1 MDSTIHSIVLMF
13 LMLSATASCGQHR
26 STKSSNSDVEKFNNE
41 HLYHRHTDTTSNAWN
56 DTVHVFHYWREIKKC
71 DYLFDV
77 PTDEQITSWK
87 HLCEESNQYDSEQNI
102 GVPGYYLNM
111 NQYVAIYDFAGLWY
125 RDDSYFD
132 YLDLTLWRLA
142 QYDYDSSYSPD
153 SEYDRFYYLKKAIQ
167 GLCLFEAQFQFEIN
181 LKAGLEADFQE
192 FYDKVLVREAI
203 RHSSADIAKAL
214 DDEDIA
220 WQNYHAELDS
230 TFRIIDGA
238 PNAFV
243 GSAWPMAISGIAY
256 DDAQMREESLAD
268 FYFALTDSL
277 DYEIRHKKSVICEYD
292 LEKHSTIQEEIVL
305 KEYSLFMDSLEEDD
319 IYYPI
324 LERRKALERDMN
336 AWKKWM
342 ERRAT
347 VSSLLAGLCKEVY
360 DNSTNNVRRHK
371 YIMLKN
377 RYQGYGLT
385 SQDVM
390 ECLIPYTASDEEL
403 DGPSFN
409 ERWKVL

>member
-1 MDSTIHSIVLMF
+1 MY
-13 LMLSATASCGQHR
+13 ATAGCGQR
-26 STKSSNSDVEKFNNE
+26 RTTKSSNRDEEMSNYEQLFYK
-41 HLYHRHTDTTSNAWN
+41 HTDLTRNAWN
-56 DTVHVFHYWREIKKC
+56 DTVHVFHYRRDIEKS

-77 PTDEQITSWK
+77 PTDEQISSWK
-87 HLCEESNQYDSEQNI
+87 RLCEEKNQYESEQNT

-111 NQYVAIYDFAGLWY
+111 NQYVSIYDFAELWY
-125 RDDSYFD
+125 SDNSYID
-132 YLDLTLWRLA
+132 NIDLTLWRLA
-142 QYDYDSSYSPD
+142 QYDYNSSYSPD
-153 SEYDRFYYLKKAIQ
+153 SEYDRFYYLKNAIQ
-167 GLCLFEAQFQFEIN
+167 GLCLFEAPFQFELN

-203 RHSSADIAKAL
+203 RHSSNDIAKAL
-214 DDEDIA
+214 EDEETA
-220 WQNYHAELDS
+220 WQSYHAELDS
-230 TFRIIDGA
+230 TFRIIDGT

-277 DYEIRHKKSVICEYD
+277 DYKIRHKKSVIGEYD
-292 LEKHSTIQEEIVL
+292 LVKHSTIQDERVL
-305 KEYSLFMDSLEEDD
+305 KEYRLFMDSLEEDD
-319 IYYPI
+319 LYYPI
-324 LERRKALERDMN
+324 PERKKALEREMN
-336 AWKKWM
+336 AWKEWM
-342 ERRAT
+342 KSRAT

-360 DNSTNNVRRHK
+360 DNSTNSVRRHK

-390 ECLIPYTASDEEL
+390 ECLIPYSASDEEL

>member
-1 MDSTIHSIVLMF
+1 MNSRILSIVLMF
-13 LMLSATASCGQHR
+13 LVLYATASCVQRR
-26 STKSSNSDVEKFNNE
+26 STKSSNRDDEMSNYEQ
-41 HLYHRHTDTTSNAWN
+41 LYYKHTDTTNNPWN
-56 DTVHVFHYWREIKKC
+56 DTVHVFHYWRDIEKR

-87 HLCEESNQYDSEQNI
+87 RLCEEMNPYDSEQNT

-111 NQYVAIYDFAGLWY
+111 NQYVSLHDFVELWY
-125 RDDSYFD
+125 RDDSCFD
-132 YLDLTLWRLA
+132 NLGLTLWRLA

-153 SEYDRFYYLKKAIQ
+153 SEYDRFYYLKNAIQ
-167 GLCLFEAQFQFEIN
+167 GLCLFDAQFQFELN

-203 RHSSADIAKAL
+203 HHSSADIAKAL
-214 DDEDIA
+214 GDEDIA

-230 TFRIIDGA
+230 TFRIIDGT

-243 GSAWPMAISGIAY
+243 GSAWPMAISGISN
-256 DDAQMREESLAD
+256 DDALMREESLAD
-268 FYFALTDSL
+268 FYFVLTDSL
-277 DYEIRHKKSVICEYD
+277 DYKIRHKKSVIGEYN
-292 LEKHSTIQEEIVL
+292 LVKHSTIRDEKVL
-305 KEYSLFMDSLEEDD
+305 KEYRLFLDSLKEDD
-319 IYYPI
+319 IYYPVP
-324 LERRKALERDMN
+324 ERRRALERDMD
-336 AWKKWM
+336 AWEKWM
-342 ERRAT
+342 NSRAK
-347 VSSLLAGLCKEVY
+347 VSSLLTGLCKEVY

-385 SQDVM
+385 SNDVM

-409 ERWKVL
+409 ERWDAL

>member
-1 MDSTIHSIVLMF
+1 MDSKKQSIVLMF
-13 LMLSATASCGQHR
+13 LILFAVGCGQR
-26 STKSSNSDVEKFNNE
+26 QSSKSSNNNSE
-41 HLYHRHTDTTSNAWN
+41 LINNDLFYKHPDTTNNAWN
-56 DTVHVFHYWREIKKC
+56 DTVHVFHFWRDLEKS
-71 DYLFDV
+71 DYLFGI
-77 PTDEQITSWK
+77 PTDEQTTSWK
-87 HLCEESNQYDSEQNI
+87 RLCEEKNQYDSEQNI

-111 NQYVAIYDFAGLWY
+111 NQYVSIYDFAALWY
-125 RDDSYFD
+125 SDNSYID
-132 YLDLTLWRLA
+132 NIDLILWRLA
-142 QYDYDSSYSPD
+142 QYDYNSSYSPD
-153 SEYDRFYYLKKAIQ
+153 SEYDRFYYLKNAIQ
-167 GLCLFEAQFQFEIN
+167 GLCLFDAQFQFELN
-181 LKAGLEADFQE
+181 LKAGLDADFQE
-192 FYDKVLVREAI
+192 FYDKVFVREAI
-203 RHSSADIAKAL
+203 RHSSNDIAKAL
-214 DDEDIA
+214 EDEETA
-220 WQNYHAELDS
+220 WQSYHAELDS
-230 TFRIIDGA
+230 TFRIIDGT

-277 DYEIRHKKSVICEYD
+277 DYKIRHKKSVIGEYD
-292 LEKHSTIQEEIVL
+292 LVKHSTIQDERVL
-305 KEYSLFMDSLEEDD
+305 KEYRLFMDSLEEDD
-319 IYYPI
+319 LYYPI
-324 LERRKALERDMN
+324 PERRKALERDMN

-390 ECLIPYTASDEEL
+390 ECLIPYSASDEEL

>member
-1 MDSTIHSIVLMF
+1 MF
-13 LMLSATASCGQHR
+13 LALYATAGCGQR
-26 STKSSNSDVEKFNNE
+26 RTTKSSNRDEEMSNYEQLFYK
-41 HLYHRHTDTTSNAWN
+41 HTDLTRNAWN
-56 DTVHVFHYWREIKKC
+56 DTVHVFHYWRDIEKS

-77 PTDEQITSWK
+77 PTDEQISSWK
-87 HLCEESNQYDSEQNI
+87 RLCEEKNQYESEQNT

-111 NQYVAIYDFAGLWY
+111 NQYVSIYDFAELWY
-125 RDDSYFD
+125 SDNSYID
-132 YLDLTLWRLA
+132 NIDLTLWRLA
-142 QYDYDSSYSPD
+142 QYDYNSSYSPD
-153 SEYDRFYYLKKAIQ
+153 SEYDRFYYLKNAIQ
-167 GLCLFEAQFQFEIN
+167 GLCLFEAPFQFELN

-203 RHSSADIAKAL
+203 RHSSNDIAKAL
-214 DDEDIA
+214 EDEETA
-220 WQNYHAELDS
+220 WQSYHAELDS
-230 TFRIIDGA
+230 TFRIIDGT

-256 DDAQMREESLAD
+256 DDALMREESLAD

-277 DYEIRHKKSVICEYD
+277 DYKLRHKKSVIGEYD
-292 LEKHSTIQEEIVL
+292 LVKRSTIQDERVL
-305 KEYSLFMDSLEEDD
+305 KEYRLFMDSLEEDD
-319 IYYPI
+319 LYYPI
-324 LERRKALERDMN
+324 PERRKALERDMN

-342 ERRAT
+342 ERRAK

>member
-1 MDSTIHSIVLMF
+1 MF
-13 LMLSATASCGQHR
+13 LALYATAGCGQR
-26 STKSSNSDVEKFNNE
+26 RTTKSSNRDEEMSNYEQLFYK
-41 HLYHRHTDTTSNAWN
+41 HTDLTRNAWN
-56 DTVHVFHYWREIKKC
+56 DTVHVFHYWRDIEKS

-77 PTDEQITSWK
+77 PTDEQISSWK
-87 HLCEESNQYDSEQNI
+87 RLCEEKNQYESEQNT

-111 NQYVAIYDFAGLWY
+111 NQYVSIYDFAELWY
-125 RDDSYFD
+125 SDNSYID
-132 YLDLTLWRLA
+132 NIDLTLWRLA
-142 QYDYDSSYSPD
+142 QYDYNSSYSPD
-153 SEYDRFYYLKKAIQ
+153 SEYDRFYYLKNAIQ
-167 GLCLFEAQFQFEIN
+167 GLCLFEAPFQFELN

-203 RHSSADIAKAL
+203 RHSSNDIAKAL
-214 DDEDIA
+214 EDEETA
-220 WQNYHAELDS
+220 WQSYHAELDS
-230 TFRIIDGA
+230 TFRIIDGT

-277 DYEIRHKKSVICEYD
+277 DYKIRHKKSVIGEYD
-292 LEKHSTIQEEIVL
+292 LVKHSTIQDERVL
-305 KEYSLFMDSLEEDD
+305 KEYRLFMDSLEEDD
-319 IYYPI
+319 LYYPI
-324 LERRKALERDMN
+324 PERRKALERDMN

-390 ECLIPYTASDEEL
+390 ECLIPYIASDDDL
-403 DGPSFN
+403 NGASFD
-409 ERWKVL
+409 ERWKRL

>member
-1 MDSTIHSIVLMF
+1 MF
-13 LMLSATASCGQHR
+13 LILFAVGCGQR
-26 STKSSNSDVEKFNNE
+26 QSSKSSNNNSE
-41 HLYHRHTDTTSNAWN
+41 LINNDLFYKHTDTTNNAWN
-56 DTVHVFHYWREIKKC
+56 DTVHVFHFWRDLEKS
-71 DYLFDV
+71 DYLFGI
-77 PTDEQITSWK
+77 PTDEQTTSWK
-87 HLCEESNQYDSEQNI
+87 RLCEEKNQYDSEQNI

-111 NQYVAIYDFAGLWY
+111 NQYVSIYDFAALRY
-125 RDDSYFD
+125 SDNSYID
-132 YLDLTLWRLA
+132 NIDLILWRLA
-142 QYDYDSSYSPD
+142 QYDYNSSYSPD
-153 SEYDRFYYLKKAIQ
+153 SEYDRFYYLKNAIQ
-167 GLCLFEAQFQFEIN
+167 GLCLFDAQFQFELN
-181 LKAGLEADFQE
+181 LKAGLDADFQE
-192 FYDKVLVREAI
+192 FYDKVFVREAI
-203 RHSSADIAKAL
+203 RHSSNDIAKAL
-214 DDEDIA
+214 EDEETA
-220 WQNYHAELDS
+220 WQSYHAELDS
-230 TFRIIDGA
+230 TFRIIDGT

-277 DYEIRHKKSVICEYD
+277 DYKIRHKKSVIGEYD
-292 LEKHSTIQEEIVL
+292 LVKHSTIQDERVL
-305 KEYSLFMDSLEEDD
+305 KEYRLFMDSLEEDD
-319 IYYPI
+319 LYYPI
-324 LERRKALERDMN
+324 PERRKALERDMN

>member
-1 MDSTIHSIVLMF
+1 MKSRIQSIVLIF
-13 LMLSATASCGQHR
+13 LVLFATGCGQRR
-26 STKSSNSDVEKFNNE
+26 STKSSNNSELINND
-41 HLYHRHTDTTSNAWN
+41 LFYKHTDTTNNAWN
-56 DTVHVFHYWREIKKC
+56 DTVHVFHYWRDLEKS
-71 DYLFDV
+71 DYLFGA

-87 HLCEESNQYDSEQNI
+87 HLCEDSNQYDSEQNT

-111 NQYVAIYDFAGLWY
+111 NQYVTIYDFAELWY
-125 RDDSYFD
+125 RDNSYID
-132 YLDLTLWRLA
+132 NLDLTLWRLA
-142 QYDYDSSYSPD
+142 QYDNDSRYSPAT
-153 SEYDRFYYLKKAIQ
+153 EYDRFYYLKNAIQ
-167 GLCLFEAQFQFEIN
+167 GLCLFDAQFQFELN
-181 LKAGLEADFQE
+181 LNAGLEADFQE

-203 RHSSADIAKAL
+203 RHSSTDIAKAL
-214 DDEDIA
+214 EEEETT
-220 WQNYHAELDS
+220 WQSYHAELDS
-230 TFRIIDGA
+230 TFRKIDGT

-256 DDAQMREESLAD
+256 DDALMREESLAD

-277 DYEIRHKKSVICEYD
+277 DYKIRHKKSVIGEYD
-292 LEKHSTIQEEIVL
+292 LVKHSTIQEERVL
-305 KEYSLFMDSLEEDD
+305 KEYRLFMDSLEEDD
-319 IYYPI
+319 IYYPVP
-324 LERRKALERDMN
+324 ERKKALEREMN
-336 AWKKWM
+336 AWKEWM
-342 ERRAT
+342 KSRAT

-390 ECLIPYTASDEEL
+390 ECLIPYSASDEEL

>member
-1 MDSTIHSIVLMF
+1 MSNYEQLFYKPTDST
-13 LMLSATASCGQHR
+13 R
-26 STKSSNSDVEKFNNE
+26 
-41 HLYHRHTDTTSNAWN
+41 NAWN
-56 DTVHVFHYWREIKKC
+56 DTVHVFHYWRDIEKG

-77 PTDEQITSWK
+77 PTGEQVTSWER
-87 HLCEESNQYDSEQNI
+87 LCEESNQYDPKQNT
-102 GVPGYYLNM
+102 GVPGYFLNM
-111 NQYVAIYDFAGLWY
+111 NQYVTIYDFRELWY
-125 RDDSYFD
+125 RDDPYID
-132 YLDLTLWRLA
+132 DLDLTLWRLV

-153 SEYDRFYYLKKAIQ
+153 SEYDRFYYLKNVIQ
-167 GLCLFEAQFQFEIN
+167 GLCLFDAQFQFELN

-203 RHSSADIAKAL
+203 RHSYTDLANAL
-214 DDEDIA
+214 EDEDNA

-230 TFRIIDGA
+230 TFRIIDGT

-256 DDAQMREESLAD
+256 DDAQMREESLVD

-277 DYEIRHKKSVICEYD
+277 DYTTRHKKSVIGEYD
-292 LEKHSTIQEEIVL
+292 LVKHSTIQEERVI
-305 KEYSLFMDSLEEDD
+305 KEYRRFLDSLEDDD

-324 LERRKALERDMN
+324 PERRRALERDMD
-336 AWKKWM
+336 AWKEWM
-342 ERRAT
+342 RSRAT
-347 VSSLLAGLCKEVY
+347 VSSLLTGLCKEVY

-385 SQDVM
+385 SNDVIA
-390 ECLIPYTASDEEL
+390 CLIPYTASDEEL
-403 DGPSFN
+403 DGPSFD
-409 ERWKVL
+409 ERWDNAIE

>member
-1 MDSTIHSIVLMF
+1 MNSRIQSIVLIF
-13 LMLSATASCGQHR
+13 LVLFATDCGRRQ
-26 STKSSNSDVEKFNNE
+26 STKSSNNSEQFNNE
-41 HLYHRHTDTTSNAWN
+41 LFYKHTDTTNNAWN
-56 DTVHVFHYWREIKKC
+56 DSVRVFHYWRDIENG
-71 DYLFDV
+71 DYLFDA
-77 PTDEQITSWK
+77 PTDEQVSSWK
-87 HLCEESNQYDSEQNI
+87 KLCEERIHYDSEQNT

-111 NQYVAIYDFAGLWY
+111 NQYVSIYDFVELWY
-125 RDDSYFD
+125 SDNSYID
-132 YLDLTLWRLA
+132 NIDLTLWRLA

-153 SEYDRFYYLKKAIQ
+153 SEYDRFYYLKNAIQ
-167 GLCLFEAQFQFEIN
+167 GLCLFDAQFQFELN
-181 LKAGLEADFQE
+181 LKAGLDADFQE
-192 FYDKVLVREAI
+192 FYDKVLVREAL
-203 RHSSADIAKAL
+203 RHSSNDIAKAL
-214 DDEDIA
+214 EDEETA
-220 WQNYHAELDS
+220 WQSYHAELDS
-230 TFRIIDGA
+230 TFRIIDGT

-277 DYEIRHKKSVICEYD
+277 DYKIRHKKSVIGEYD
-292 LEKHSTIQEEIVL
+292 LVKHSTIQDERVL
-305 KEYSLFMDSLEEDD
+305 KEYRLFMDSLEEDD
-319 IYYPI
+319 LYYPI
-324 LERRKALERDMN
+324 PERRKALERDMN

-390 ECLIPYTASDEEL
+390 ECLIPYIASDDDL
-403 DGPSFN
+403 NGASFD
-409 ERWKVL
+409 ERWKRL

>member
-1 MDSTIHSIVLMF
+1 MF
-13 LMLSATASCGQHR
+13 LILFAVGCGQR
-26 STKSSNSDVEKFNNE
+26 QSSKSSNNNSE
-41 HLYHRHTDTTSNAWN
+41 LINNDLFYKHTDTTNNAWN
-56 DTVHVFHYWREIKKC
+56 DTVHVFHFWRDLEKS
-71 DYLFDV
+71 DYLFGI
-77 PTDEQITSWK
+77 PTDEQTTSWK
-87 HLCEESNQYDSEQNI
+87 RLCEEKNQYDSEQNI

-111 NQYVAIYDFAGLWY
+111 NQYVSIYDFAALWY
-125 RDDSYFD
+125 SDNSYID
-132 YLDLTLWRLA
+132 NIDLILWRLA
-142 QYDYDSSYSPD
+142 QYDYNSSYSPD
-153 SEYDRFYYLKKAIQ
+153 SEYDRFYYLKNAIQ
-167 GLCLFEAQFQFEIN
+167 GLCLFDAQFQFELN
-181 LKAGLEADFQE
+181 LKAGLDADFQE
-192 FYDKVLVREAI
+192 FYDKVFVREAI
-203 RHSSADIAKAL
+203 RHSSNDIAKAL
-214 DDEDIA
+214 EDEETA
-220 WQNYHAELDS
+220 WQSYHAELDS
-230 TFRIIDGA
+230 TFRIIDGT

-277 DYEIRHKKSVICEYD
+277 DYKIRHKKSVIGEYD
-292 LEKHSTIQEEIVL
+292 LVKHSTIQDERVL
-305 KEYSLFMDSLEEDD
+305 KEYRLFMDSLEEDD
-319 IYYPI
+319 LYYPI
-324 LERRKALERDMN
+324 PERRKALERDMN

-390 ECLIPYTASDEEL
+390 ECLIPYSASDEEL

>member
-1 MDSTIHSIVLMF
+1 MF
-13 LMLSATASCGQHR
+13 LMLSATVGCGQHQ
-26 STKSSNSDVEKFNNE
+26 STKSSNSDGEMFNNE
-41 HLYHRHTDTTSNAWN
+41 QLYHKHTDTTSNAWN
-56 DTVHVFHYWREIKKC
+56 DTVHVFHYWRDIEKG

-77 PTDEQITSWK
+77 PTEEQISSWK
-87 HLCEESNQYDSEQNI
+87 KTCEESNHYDSEQNT
-102 GVPGYYLNM
+102 GVPWYYLNM
-111 NQYVAIYDFAGLWY
+111 NQYVTIYDFAGLWY
-125 RDDSYFD
+125 RDDSYID
-132 YLDLTLWRLA
+132 NLDLTLWRLA

-153 SEYDRFYYLKKAIQ
+153 SEYDRFYCLKNAIQ
-167 GLCLFEAQFQFEIN
+167 GLCLFDAQFQFELN
-181 LKAGLEADFQE
+181 LNAGLEADFQE

-203 RHSSADIAKAL
+203 RHSSTDIAKAL
-214 DDEDIA
+214 EEEETT
-220 WQNYHAELDS
+220 WQSYHAEQDS
-230 TFRIIDGA
+230 TFRKIDGT

-256 DDAQMREESLAD
+256 DDALMREESLAD

-277 DYEIRHKKSVICEYD
+277 DYKIRHKKSVIGEYD
-292 LEKHSTIQEEIVL
+292 LVKHSTIQEERVL
-305 KEYSLFMDSLEEDD
+305 KEYRLFMDSLEEDD
-319 IYYPI
+319 IYYPVP
-324 LERRKALERDMN
+324 ERKKALEREMN
-336 AWKKWM
+336 AWKEWM
-342 ERRAT
+342 KSRAT

-385 SQDVM
+385 SQDVK
-390 ECLIPYTASDEEL
+390 ECLIPYSASDEEL

>member
-1 MDSTIHSIVLMF
+1 MF
-13 LMLSATASCGQHR
+13 LMLSITAGCGQHR
-26 STKSSNSDVEKFNNE
+26 STKSSNSDGKILNNE
-41 HLYHRHTDTTSNAWN
+41 QLYHRHTDTISNAWN
-56 DTVHVFHYWREIKKC
+56 DTVHVFHYWRDIENG
-71 DYLFDV
+71 DYLFSV
-77 PTDEQITSWK
+77 PTDEQISSWK
-87 HLCEESNQYDSEQNI
+87 NLCEEKNQYDAEQNI
-102 GVPGYYLNM
+102 GVPRYFLDM
-111 NQYVAIYDFAGLWY
+111 NQYVSIYDFAGLWY

-132 YLDLTLWRLA
+132 NLDLTLWRLA

-153 SEYDRFYYLKKAIQ
+153 SEYDRFYYLKNAIQ
-167 GLCLFEAQFQFEIN
+167 GLCLFDAQYQFELN
-181 LKAGLEADFQE
+181 LKAGLEADFHE

-203 RHSSADIAKAL
+203 RHSSSDIAKAL

-220 WQNYHAELDS
+220 WQSYHAELDS
-230 TFRIIDGA
+230 AFRIIEGT

-277 DYEIRHKKSVICEYD
+277 DYKIRHKKSVIGEYD
-292 LEKHSTIQEEIVL
+292 LVKRSTILEERVL
-305 KEYSLFMDSLEEDD
+305 KEYRLFMDSLKEDD
-319 IYYPI
+319 IYYPVP
-324 LERRKALERDMN
+324 ERRRALERDMDV
-336 AWKKWM
+336 WKKWM
-342 ERRAT
+342 NSRAK
-347 VSSLLAGLCKEVY
+347 VSSLLTGLCKEVY

-385 SQDVM
+385 SDDVM
-390 ECLIPYTASDEEL
+390 ECLISYTAADEEL

-409 ERWKVL
+409 ERWDAL

>member
-1 MDSTIHSIVLMF
+1 M
-13 LMLSATASCGQHR
+13 
-26 STKSSNSDVEKFNNE
+26 FNND
-41 HLYHRHTDTTSNAWN
+41 LFYKHTDTTNNAWN
-56 DTVHVFHYWREIKKC
+56 DTVHVFHFWRDLEKG
-71 DYLFDV
+71 DYLFGV
-77 PTDEQITSWK
+77 PTDEQTTSWK
-87 HLCEESNQYDSEQNI
+87 RLCEEKNQYDSEQNI

-111 NQYVAIYDFAGLWY
+111 NQYVTIYDFAALWY
-125 RDDSYFD
+125 SDNSYID
-132 YLDLTLWRLA
+132 NIDLILWRLA
-142 QYDYDSSYSPD
+142 QYDYNSSYSPD
-153 SEYDRFYYLKKAIQ
+153 SEYDRFYYLKNAIQ
-167 GLCLFEAQFQFEIN
+167 GLCLFDAQFQFELN
-181 LKAGLEADFQE
+181 LKAGLDADFQE
-192 FYDKVLVREAI
+192 FYDKVFVREAI
-203 RHSSADIAKAL
+203 RHSSNDIAKAL
-214 DDEDIA
+214 EDEETA
-220 WQNYHAELDS
+220 WQSYHAELDS
-230 TFRIIDGA
+230 TFRIIDGT

-277 DYEIRHKKSVICEYD
+277 DYKIRHKKSVIGEYD
-292 LEKHSTIQEEIVL
+292 LVKHSTIQDERVL
-305 KEYSLFMDSLEEDD
+305 KEYRLFMDSLEEDD
-319 IYYPI
+319 LYYPI
-324 LERRKALERDMN
+324 PEQRKALERDMN

>member
-1 MDSTIHSIVLMF
+1 MF
-13 LMLSATASCGQHR
+13 LILFAVGCGQR
-26 STKSSNSDVEKFNNE
+26 QSSKSSNNNSE
-41 HLYHRHTDTTSNAWN
+41 LINNDLFYKHTDTTNNAWN
-56 DTVHVFHYWREIKKC
+56 DTVHVFHFWRDLEKS
-71 DYLFDV
+71 DYLFGI
-77 PTDEQITSWK
+77 PTDEQTTSWK
-87 HLCEESNQYDSEQNI
+87 RLCEEKNQYDSEQNI

-111 NQYVAIYDFAGLWY
+111 NQYVSIYDFAALWY
-125 RDDSYFD
+125 SDNSYID
-132 YLDLTLWRLA
+132 NIDLILWRLA
-142 QYDYDSSYSPD
+142 QYDYNSSYSPD
-153 SEYDRFYYLKKAIQ
+153 SEYDRFYYLKNAIQ
-167 GLCLFEAQFQFEIN
+167 GLCLFDAQFQFELN
-181 LKAGLEADFQE
+181 LKAGLDADFQE
-192 FYDKVLVREAI
+192 FYDKVFVREAI
-203 RHSSADIAKAL
+203 RHSSNDIAKAL
-214 DDEDIA
+214 EDEETA
-220 WQNYHAELDS
+220 WQSYHAELDS
-230 TFRIIDGA
+230 TFRIIDGT

-277 DYEIRHKKSVICEYD
+277 DYKIRHKKSVIGEYD
-292 LEKHSTIQEEIVL
+292 LVKHSTIQDERVL
-305 KEYSLFMDSLEEDD
+305 KEYRLFMDSLEEDD
-319 IYYPI
+319 LYYPI
-324 LERRKALERDMN
+324 PERRKALERDMN

>member
-1 MDSTIHSIVLMF
+1 MKRSFILIL
-13 LMLSATASCGQHR
+13 LILSAVSCGQRR
-26 STKSSNSDVEKFNNE
+26 SAKPSNIDVKKFNDE
-41 HLYHRHTDTTSNAWN
+41 QLFYKHTDSTRKAWN
-56 DTVHVFHYWREIKKC
+56 DTVHVFHHWRDLEKS

-77 PTDEQITSWK
+77 PTDEQISSWE
-87 HLCEESNQYDSEQNI
+87 HLCEDNNQYDSEQNI

-111 NQYVAIYDFAGLWY
+111 NQYVTIYDFAGLWY
-125 RDDSYFD
+125 RDDSYID
-132 YLDLTLWRLA
+132 NLDLTLWRLA
-142 QYDYDSSYSPD
+142 QYDYDSRYSPD
-153 SEYDRFYYLKKAIQ
+153 SEYDRFYYLKNAIQ
-167 GLCLFEAQFQFEIN
+167 GLCLFDAQFQFELN
-181 LKAGLEADFQE
+181 LNAGLEADFQE

-203 RHSSADIAKAL
+203 RHSSTDIAKAL
-214 DDEDIA
+214 EEEETT
-220 WQNYHAELDS
+220 WQSYHAELDS
-230 TFRIIDGA
+230 TFRKIDGT

-256 DDAQMREESLAD
+256 DDALMREESLAD

-277 DYEIRHKKSVICEYD
+277 DYKIRHKKSVIGEYD
-292 LEKHSTIQEEIVL
+292 LVKHSTIQEERVL
-305 KEYSLFMDSLEEDD
+305 KEYRLFMDSLEEDD
-319 IYYPI
+319 IYYPVP
-324 LERRKALERDMN
+324 ERKKALEREMN
-336 AWKKWM
+336 AWKEWM
-342 ERRAT
+342 KSRAK
-347 VSSLLAGLCKEVY
+347 VSSLLTGLCKEVY

-390 ECLIPYTASDEEL
+390 ECLIPYSASDEEL

>member
-1 MDSTIHSIVLMF
+1 MF
-13 LMLSATASCGQHR
+13 LALYATAGCGQR
-26 STKSSNSDVEKFNNE
+26 RTTKSSNRDEEMSNYEQLFYK
-41 HLYHRHTDTTSNAWN
+41 HTDLTRNAWN
-56 DTVHVFHYWREIKKC
+56 DTVHVFHYWRDIDKS

-77 PTDEQITSWK
+77 PTDEQISSWK
-87 HLCEESNQYDSEQNI
+87 RLCEEKNQYESEQNT

-111 NQYVAIYDFAGLWY
+111 NQYVSIYDFAELWY
-125 RDDSYFD
+125 SDNSYID
-132 YLDLTLWRLA
+132 NIDLTLWRLA
-142 QYDYDSSYSPD
+142 QYDYNSSYSPD
-153 SEYDRFYYLKKAIQ
+153 SEYDRFYYLKNAIQ
-167 GLCLFEAQFQFEIN
+167 GLCLFEAPFQFELN

-203 RHSSADIAKAL
+203 RHSSNDIAKAL
-214 DDEDIA
+214 EDEETA
-220 WQNYHAELDS
+220 WQSYHAELDS
-230 TFRIIDGA
+230 TFRIIDGT

-277 DYEIRHKKSVICEYD
+277 DYKIRHKKSVIGEYD
-292 LEKHSTIQEEIVL
+292 LVKHSTIQDERVL
-305 KEYSLFMDSLEEDD
+305 KEYRLFMDSLEEDD
-319 IYYPI
+319 LYYPI
-324 LERRKALERDMN
+324 PERRKALERDMN

-342 ERRAT
+342 ERRAK

>member
-1 MDSTIHSIVLMF
+1 MKRSFILIL
-13 LMLSATASCGQHR
+13 LILSAVSCGQRR
-26 STKSSNSDVEKFNNE
+26 SAKPSNIDVKKFNDE
-41 HLYHRHTDTTSNAWN
+41 QLFYKHTDSTRKAWN
-56 DTVHVFHYWREIKKC
+56 DTVHVFHHWRDLEKS

-77 PTDEQITSWK
+77 PTDEQISSWE
-87 HLCEESNQYDSEQNI
+87 HLCEDNNQYDSEQNI

-111 NQYVAIYDFAGLWY
+111 NQYVTIYDFAGLWY
-125 RDDSYFD
+125 RDDSYID
-132 YLDLTLWRLA
+132 NLDLTLWRLA
-142 QYDYDSSYSPD
+142 QYDYDSRYSPD
-153 SEYDRFYYLKKAIQ
+153 SEYDRFYYLKNAIQ
-167 GLCLFEAQFQFEIN
+167 GLCLFDAPFQFELN

-192 FYDKVLVREAI
+192 FFDKVLVREAI
-203 RHSSADIAKAL
+203 RHSSTDIAKAL
-214 DDEDIA
+214 EEEETT
-220 WQNYHAELDS
+220 WQSYHAELDS
-230 TFRIIDGA
+230 TFRIIDGT

-256 DDAQMREESLAD
+256 DDALMREESLAD

-277 DYEIRHKKSVICEYD
+277 DYKIRHKKSVIGEYD
-292 LEKHSTIQEEIVL
+292 LVMHSTIQEERVL
-305 KEYSLFMDSLEEDD
+305 KEYRLFMDSLEEDD
-319 IYYPI
+319 IYYPVP
-324 LERRKALERDMN
+324 ERKKALEREMN
-336 AWKKWM
+336 AWKEWM
-342 ERRAT
+342 KSRAK
-347 VSSLLAGLCKEVY
+347 VSSLLTGLCKEVY

-390 ECLIPYTASDEEL
+390 ECLIPYSASDEEL